1 MKVSVII
8 PVYNTL
14 YEDLLQC
21 IDSIIGQTFTD
32 FEIIIVDDGSSQ
44 EYRKFLNKLQAYD
57 SRIKIF
63 HKENEGVSVARNFG
77 VAQAQGEYILFADAD
92 DLLTPWLLE
101 SGVSVIEREKCDVVI
116 GKIITTSER
125 PASFSAKASK
135 ADFELLDTES
145 KKAELEEHIFA
156 KNCKRW
162 QCDDEGWEFN
172 GEGCWAH
179 LLRKKVAMEIPFI
192 QGVSVGED
200 TIWALTMLKD
210 KYNLR
215 IGMLSQPWY
224 YYIQNNYSVLNKY
237 NPRIVEQL
245 TKPVMILDSIYGKKT
260 GNIYDAYTDW
270 ILIKLKQICY
280 RAYLAEENKDTLPKK
295 NKDLSIVLH
304 NEPWKTI
311 IERGQDWSL
320 LKKIKFYLYKH
331 NLMLYLYVVVRCVR
345 NVMRDSSLGE
355 NNENKS

>member
-14 YEDLLQC
+14 YDDLLRC
-21 IDSIIGQTFTD
+21 IDSIIGQTFSD
-32 FEIIIVDDGSSQ
+32 FEIVIVDDGSHQ
-44 EYRKFLNKLQAYD
+44 EYRELLDKLHIYD

-77 VAQAQGEYILFADAD
+77 VAQSLGEYILFVDAD

-116 GKIITTSER
+116 GKIKTTSKR
-125 PASFSAKASK
+125 PESFPTRVSE
-135 ADFELLDTES
+135 ADFELLDTEF
-145 KKAELEEHIFA
+145 KKGELEGHIFA
-156 KNCKRW
+156 KNCTRW

-179 LLRKKVAMEIPFI
+179 LLKKRVAEMIRFIP
-192 QGVSVGED
+192 GMSVGED
-200 TIWALTMLKD
+200 TIWALTMLHD
-210 KYNLR
+210 KHNFR

-245 TKPVMILDSIYGKKT
+245 TKPVVILDSIYGKRT
-260 GNIYDAYTDW
+260 GTIYDAYTDW

-280 RAYLAEENKDTLPKK
+280 RAYLAKENKDALLRK
-295 NKDLSIVLH
+295 NKDLSIVLR
-304 NEPWKTI
+304 NEPWKSI
-311 IERGQDWSL
+311 IERGQDQPL
-320 LKKIKFYLYKH
+320 VKRMKFCLYKH
-331 NLMLYLYVVVRCVR
+331 NLMLYLYVVVRRVR
-345 NVMRDSSLGE
+345 NIMRGSSLGE